1 MARTIQSPGVEINE
15 IDLSLRPNIPAG
27 TSILVPGFA
36 DKGPTDE
43 VIQVTSLSEFEQ
55 IYGLPTTPAERYFYH
70 SVRPLFN
77 SPANILAYRLPYGEE
92 TGAGFG
98 NTYGALAYPAVG
110 IGLSGAGV
118 TLDTY
123 TQPTST
129 NSNGDI
135 VNVPG
140 VYVLGKP
147 YHMELTQEQYF
158 QVLRQDEF
166 NWTNDLAANPDS
178 FTNIGNAAAIVLNKG
193 QTTVNS
199 RFEGYYIGLADNTNL
214 NDATDFDAV
223 ITAESVSTSASVTSN
238 YLRLPSQ
245 RLNFTLSGANDATT
259 NTFGQ
264 ESDSISEIMENLT
277 DFDITTSKYDDVLS
291 VGLFKLRQSVFA
303 ADVIK
308 LDYILSENY
317 VGSFDFHRQQQSQQG
332 GAPLSFF
339 LGFRED
345 ESPNISVMINDNLSH
360 RNGDTWLDLNGDPI
374 NKVRI
379 SSSRFTAD
387 EADPISNSPAF
398 AQFQVLSSGYIPD
411 SSILPT
417 GVTPTLSANSAVNN
431 ALINNVFSTLSGA
444 VDTMGPADSLF
455 TVGAYANANLQADQK
470 VLGSVPRKI
479 DRLLD
484 TIENPEVF
492 DLDITIEA
500 GLGTINAARKENGSD
515 QYFDDLTNVSAMSG
529 FYRSDITKISSEA
542 QDYRND
548 WKTIYNRFNDFAE
561 KRRKDHMFIADLP
574 RPIFVQG
581 RNFRTLDDPEKN
593 FSLNISKPVQ
603 AFTTILNSS
612 YSTTYAAWNKVYD
625 SSLDDQVW
633 VPFSGTAASQM
644 ANTDANFQPWF
655 APAGFTRG
663 RVGSVNDIVLYPKQ
677 KQRDQ
682 LYKNSVN
689 PVAFFPGDGFVTFG
703 QKTLQAAPTAFDR
716 INVRRLFLN
725 LEKATRNTV
734 KYFLFEPNTLLTR
747 TRVINTLTP
756 IFENAKNTE
765 GLYDYLIVCDERNN
779 TPDVIDQ
786 NEMVVDIYLK
796 PVRAAEF
803 ILVNF
808 YATRTGTDFNEIV
821 G

>member
-27 TSILVPGFA
+27 TSILVSGFA

-43 VIQVTSLSEFEQ
+43 VIQVTSASEFEQ

-77 SPANILAYRLPYGEE
+77 SPANILAYRLPYGEQ
-92 TGAGFG
+92 TGVGFG

-110 IGLSGAGV
+110 IGLSGTGV
-118 TLDTY
+118 SLDTY

-129 NSNGDI
+129 NSNGDT
-135 VNVPG
+135 VDVPG

-147 YHMELTQEQYF
+147 YHMELTQEEYL
-158 QVLRQDEF
+158 QVLQQEGF
-166 NWTNDLAANPDS
+166 NWTNDLAALPDDFAS
-178 FTNIGNAAAIVLNKG
+178 LGNAAVVVLNKG
-193 QTTVNS
+193 QTTVNG

-214 NDATDFDAV
+214 NDATDFDA
-223 ITAESVSTSASVTSN
+223 ILTAETVAASASVTSN
-238 YLRLPSQ
+238 YLRLPTQ

-264 ESDSISEIMENLT
+264 ETDSISEIMENLT
-277 DFDITTSKYDDVLS
+277 DFDIATSQYDDVLS

-317 VGSFDFHRQQQSQQG
+317 VGSFDFHRQRQSQQG
-332 GAPLSFF
+332 GAPQSFF

-345 ESPNISVMINDNLSH
+345 ESPNISVMVNDNLSH
-360 RNGDTWLDLNGDPI
+360 RNGDTWLDLNGNPI
-374 NKVRI
+374 NKIRVANSKFIPASLGNDIRDDAAF
-379 SSSRFTAD
+379 SRFVT
-387 EADPISNSPAF
+387 
-398 AQFQVLSSGYIPD
+398 LSSGYIPEEFSD
-411 SSILPT
+411 
-417 GVTPTLSANSAVNN
+417 ND
-431 ALINNVFSTLSGA
+431 ALINNVFGTLSGA
-444 VDTMGPADSLF
+444 TQTIGTADSLF

-470 VLGSVPRKI
+470 VLGSVPRKV

-500 GLGTINAARKENGSD
+500 GLGTINAARKENGD
-515 QYFDDLTNVSAMSG
+515 DKYFDDLTNVSAMSG
-529 FYRSDITKISSEA
+529 FYKSDITKISSEA
-542 QDYRND
+542 QSYRDN

-561 KRRKDHMFIADLP
+561 KRRKDHLFIADLP

-581 RNFRTLDDPEKN
+581 RNFKTLDDPEKN
-593 FSLNISKPVQ
+593 FSLNVSKPVQ

-612 YSTTYAAWNKVYD
+612 YSTTYACWSKVYD

-663 RVGSVNDIVLYPKQ
+663 RVGSVNDIALYPKQ

-808 YATRTGTDFNEIV
+808 YATRTGTDFNEII

>member
-27 TSILVPGFA
+27 TSILVSGFA

-43 VIQVTSLSEFEQ
+43 VIQVTSASEFEQ

-77 SPANILAYRLPYGEE
+77 SPANILAYRLPYGEQ
-92 TGAGFG
+92 TGVGFG

-110 IGLSGAGV
+110 IGLSGTGV
-118 TLDTY
+118 SLDTY

-129 NSNGDI
+129 NSNGDT
-135 VNVPG
+135 VDVPG

-147 YHMELTQEQYF
+147 YHMELTQEEYL
-158 QVLRQDEF
+158 QVLQQEGF
-166 NWTNDLAANPDS
+166 NWTNDLAASPDT
-178 FTNIGNAAAIVLNKG
+178 FANLGNAAVVVLNKG
-193 QTTVNS
+193 QTTVNG

-214 NDATDFDAV
+214 NDATDFDA
-223 ITAESVSTSASVTSN
+223 ILTAETVAASASVTSN
-238 YLRLPSQ
+238 YLRLPTQ

-264 ESDSISEIMENLT
+264 ETDSISEIMENLT
-277 DFDITTSKYDDVLS
+277 DFDIATSQYDDVLS

-317 VGSFDFHRQQQSQQG
+317 VGSFDFHRQRQSQQG
-332 GAPLSFF
+332 GAPQSFF

-345 ESPNISVMINDNLSH
+345 ESPNISVMVNDNLSH
-360 RNGDTWLDLNGDPI
+360 RNGDTWLDLNGNPI
-374 NKVRI
+374 NKIRVANSKFIPASLGNDIRDDAAF
-379 SSSRFTAD
+379 SRFET
-387 EADPISNSPAF
+387 
-398 AQFQVLSSGYIPD
+398 LSSGYIPEEFSD
-411 SSILPT
+411 
-417 GVTPTLSANSAVNN
+417 ND
-431 ALINNVFSTLSGA
+431 ALINNVFGTLSGA
-444 VDTMGPADSLF
+444 TQTIGTADSLF

-470 VLGSVPRKI
+470 VLGSVPRKV

-500 GLGTINAARKENGSD
+500 GLGTINAARKENGD
-515 QYFDDLTNVSAMSG
+515 DKYFDDLTNVSAMSG
-529 FYRSDITKISSEA
+529 FYKSDITKISSEA
-542 QDYRND
+542 QSYRDN

-561 KRRKDHMFIADLP
+561 KRRKDHLFIADLP

-581 RNFRTLDDPEKN
+581 RNFKTLDDPEKN
-593 FSLNISKPVQ
+593 FSLNVSKPVQ

-612 YSTTYAAWNKVYD
+612 YSTTYACWSKVYD

-663 RVGSVNDIVLYPKQ
+663 RVGSVNDIALYPKQ

-808 YATRTGTDFNEIV
+808 YATRTGTDFNEII

>member
-27 TSILVPGFA
+27 TTILVPGFS

-43 VIQVTSLSEFEQ
+43 GIQVTSASEFEQ

-77 SPANILAYRLPYGEE
+77 SPANILAYRLPYGNDK
-92 TGAGFG
+92 GQGFG
-98 NTYGALAYPAVG
+98 NTYGALAYPATG
-110 IGLSGAGV
+110 IALSGRGAS
-118 TLDTY
+118 LETY
-123 TQPTST
+123 TQPTSSNT
-129 NSNGDI
+129 NGDE
-135 VNVPG
+135 VDVPG

-158 QVLRQDEF
+158 QVLQNEGFD
-166 NWTNDLAANPDS
+166 WSNDITALPDS
-178 FTNIGNAAAIVLNKG
+178 YENLGNAAVVVLNKG

-214 NDATDFDAV
+214 NDATDFDA
-223 ITAESVSTSASVTSN
+223 ILTAETVATSATVTSD
-238 YLRLPSQ
+238 YLRLPTQ

-264 ESDSISEIMENLT
+264 ETDSISEIMENLT
-277 DFDITTSKYDDVLS
+277 EFDIATPQYDDVLS

-332 GAPLSFF
+332 GAPQSFF

-345 ESPNISVMINDNLSH
+345 ESPNVSVVINDNLSH
-360 RNGDTWLDLNGDPI
+360 RNGDTYLDLNGNPI
-374 NKVRI
+374 NKIRI
-379 SSSRFTAD
+379 ANSKFTITGND
-387 EADPISNSPAF
+387 DIRDDPAF
-398 AQFQVLSSGYIPD
+398 GRFQTLSSGYIPE
-411 SSILPT
+411 SSLLPEGT
-417 GVTPTLSANSAVNN
+417 GTGSNSAINIS
-431 ALINNVFSTLSGA
+431 LTNNVFSTLSGA
-444 VDTMGPADSLF
+444 VDELGAADSLF
-455 TVGAYANANLQADQK
+455 TVGAYANANLQAEQK
-470 VLGSVPRKI
+470 DLGSVPRKI

-500 GLGTINAARKENGSD
+500 GLGTINAARKDNGD
-515 QYFDDLTNVSAMSG
+515 NKYFDDLTNVSAMSG
-529 FYRSDITKISSEA
+529 FYKSDITKISSEA
-542 QDYRND
+542 QTYRDN

-561 KRRKDHMFIADLP
+561 KRRKDHLFIADLP

-581 RNFRTLDDPEKN
+581 RNFKTLDDPDKN
-593 FSLNISKPVQ
+593 FSLNVSKPVQ

-612 YSTTYAAWNKVYD
+612 YSTTYACWSKVYD

-663 RVGSVNDIVLYPKQ
+663 RVGSVNDIALYPKQ

-808 YATRTGTDFNEIV
+808 YATRTGTDFNEII

>member
-15 IDLSLRPNIPAG
+15 IDLSLRPNLPVG
-27 TSILVPGFA
+27 TSVLAAGFA

-70 SVRPLFN
+70 SVKPLFN
-77 SPANILAYRLPYGEE
+77 SPANILTYRLPYGGD
-92 TGAGFG
+92 TGEGFG
-98 NTYGALAYPAVG
+98 NSYGALVYPCKAVA
-110 IGLSGAGV
+110 LSAGGNEIS
-118 TLDTY
+118 TF

-129 NSNGDI
+129 TAEGE
-135 VNVPG
+135 VNLPVN
-140 VYVLGKP
+140 YILGKP
-147 YHMELTQEQYF
+147 VHFELSQEQYF
-158 QVLRQDEF
+158 SIQRRSGGADGF
-166 NWTNDLAANPDS
+166 AWSNDIASTITDFSDIGGAAV
-178 FTNIGNAAAIVLNKG
+178 IVLNKG
-193 QTTVNS
+193 QTTVNNK
-199 RFEGYYIGLADNTNL
+199 FEGYYLGLVDNSNL
-214 NDATDFDAV
+214 NDATDFDG
-223 ITAESVSTSASVTSN
+223 ILTAETLGLSSSVTSN
-238 YLRLPSQ
+238 YLRLPEA
-245 RLNFTLSGANDATT
+245 RLNFALSAANDATT

-264 ESDSISEIMENLT
+264 DNDSVSEIMENLNE
-277 DFDITTSKYDDVLS
+277 FDIASNQYDDVLT

-308 LDYILSENY
+308 LDYVLSESY
-317 VGSFDFHRQQQSQQG
+317 VGSIDYHRQIQSQTG
-332 GAPLSFF
+332 GAAQSFF
-339 LGFRED
+339 LGFKED
-345 ESPNISVMINDNLSH
+345 QSPNIEVLINENLSH
-360 RNGDTWLDLNGDPI
+360 RNGSTWLGLNGEPI
-374 NKVRI
+374 NKIRL
-379 SSSRFTAD
+379 
-387 EADPISNSPAF
+387 
-398 AQFQVLSSGYIPD
+398 AQTKFSGGGPDVLTKYR
-411 SSILPT
+411 
-417 GVTPTLSANSAVNN
+417 A
-431 ALINNVFSTLSGA
+431 LSGSFIPNEAPYNAHPYA
-444 VDTMGPADSLF
+444 VYNTLTAAGKGGAGDQGLADSLF
-455 TVGAYANANLQADQK
+455 TLGTYSGSNLEATQK
-470 VLGSVPRKI
+470 DLGKIPSKI

-484 TIENPEVF
+484 TVENPDIF
-492 DLDITIEA
+492 NIDITIEA
-500 GLGTINAARKENGSD
+500 GLGTINAGRKETGSD
-515 QYFDDLTNVSAMSG
+515 KYYDDLANVGSVSG
-529 FYRSDITKISSEA
+529 LYTSNIMDISQEA
-542 QDYRND
+542 QDYRDD
-548 WKTIYNRFNDFAE
+548 WKSIYNRFNDFAE
-561 KRRKDHMFIADLP
+561 KRRKDHLFIADLP

-581 RNFRTLDDPEKN
+581 ANFKTLDDPNKN
-593 FSLNISKPVQ
+593 FSLNLSKPLQ
-603 AFTTILNSS
+603 AYTSVLNSS
-612 YSTTYAAWNKVYD
+612 YSTTYAGWSKVYD
-625 SSLDDQVW
+625 QVLDDQTW
-633 VPFSGTAASQM
+633 VPFSGTAAELM

-689 PVAFFPGDGFVTFG
+689 PVAFFPGDGFVVFG

-725 LEKATRNTV
+725 LEKATKNTV

-786 NEMVVDIYLK
+786 NELVVDIYLK